1 MATLFPDLAKRWLI
15 AWPMPEA
22 PPVTTAT
29 LLMVVLFSLE
39 GLAASLGWREGDVQI
54 AQPAHDEGGVVVK
67 MPLPRGSVIGFRDR
81 DVACAIKETSER
93 DAPLSASQ
101 GAAGAG
107 MCAPAESY
115 VFAHIVTTQSAL
127 VGLLKAALVAISRT
141 RMDHHRGPSR
151 NVHPAKSGGDPGHPE
166 VAHGGAFQA

>member
-67 MPLPRGSVIGFRDR
+67 MPLPRGSVIEMSRVR
-81 DVACAIKETSER
+81 SRKRPSVTR
-93 DAPLSASQ
+93 PSARARGPPGQ
-101 GAAGAG
+101 E
-107 MCAPAESY
+107 CAPRP
-115 VFAHIVTTQSAL
+115 
-127 VGLLKAALVAISRT
+127 KAMCSRT
-141 RMDHHRGPSR
+141 LSR
-151 NVHPAKSGGDPGHPE
+151 PNRH
-166 VAHGGAFQA
+166 